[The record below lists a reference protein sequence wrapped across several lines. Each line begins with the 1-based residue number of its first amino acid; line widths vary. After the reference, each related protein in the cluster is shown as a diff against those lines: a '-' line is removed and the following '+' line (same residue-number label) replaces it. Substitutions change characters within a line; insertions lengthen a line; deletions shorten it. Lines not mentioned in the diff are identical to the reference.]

1 MIHRGATNSGGKG
14 STWPPCRPRAFPS
27 ETRRC
32 YIAMTYMTSWHGS
45 HGPIAHMAMPAPC
58 HCSIGTG
65 RSSGDRGSDF
75 PMTCASFGLPASRLE
90 SVAPG
95 SRCGKSLH
103 GFTTYGGIY
112 RPSYFRIAF
121 FCRDSVESPELCP
134 GCAHLYQLWHND
146 LLRQRRD

>member
-90 SVAPG
+90 SARVKGWKWSWNVLKHPHDYVLKMRG
-95 SRCGKSLH
+95 GVPIH
-103 GFTTYGGIY
+103 YGFVWVIIFEWFAICLN
-112 RPSYFRIAF
+112 SKII
-121 FCRDSVESPELCP
+121 
-134 GCAHLYQLWHND
+134 QN
-146 LLRQRRD
+146 LLISTNT